1 MPISIGTLTSNVSVG
16 NPQLSNEVVEQLVR
30 QVLARL
36 KEQQNDEQ
44 QARQT
49 SEIRPQ
55 MSDTHPV
62 PGR

>member
-1 MPISIGTLTSNVSVG
+1 MPISIGTLTSNVAVG
-16 NPQLSNEVVEQLVR
+16 NPQLSKETVEQIVR
-30 QVLARL
+30 IVLARM

-55 MSDTHPV
+55 MSDTSPV